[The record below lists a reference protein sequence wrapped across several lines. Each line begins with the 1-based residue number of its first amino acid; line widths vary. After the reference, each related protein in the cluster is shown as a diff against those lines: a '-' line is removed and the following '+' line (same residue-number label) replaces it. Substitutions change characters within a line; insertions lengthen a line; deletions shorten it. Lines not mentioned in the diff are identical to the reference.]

1 MRPLVE
7 LIPQMLETSVEFR
20 VDVYGDAAS
29 PYVGRR
35 YVPPPISNQARA
47 ANLHVLAW
55 ACSKKEEGRELPFSI
70 SHTHALK
77 HNEHPSPS
85 LPSLF
90 CWSGSERVPLKG
102 GDF

>member
-1 MRPLVE
+1 
-7 LIPQMLETSVEFR
+7 MLETSVEFR

-35 YVPPPISNQARA
+35 RYVPPPVSDQARA

-55 ACSKKEEGRELPFSI
+55 ACSKKGKKEESFPFPFPIHTLSNTMSILLPPPPFSVGLVA
-70 SHTHALK
+70 S
-77 HNEHPSPS
+77 
-85 LPSLF
+85 
-90 CWSGSERVPLKG
+90 VPLKG